1 MRFAEAAESKRT
13 TDYVAAHVAPA
24 GRVRLWCPGIHHR
37 GSESLTI
44 WLPGGEI
51 RNDSAGKKGGHHLG
65 PPFFIADQGAWRPS
79 AFFSR
84 DVASRHAAR
93 QADILAVTRHFATF
107 CTDVLARPLLVTKW
121 RR

>member
-51 RNDSAGKKGGHHLG
+51 RNDSAGKKGGHIWVRLFSL
-65 PPFFIADQGAWRPS
+65 PTRVRGARQR
-79 AFFSR
+79 FSR
-84 DVASRHAAR
+84 AMLHLDMQLGR
-93 QADILAVTRHFATF
+93 QTF
-107 CTDVLARPLLVTKW
+107 LP
-121 RR
+121 